1 MKGKKRC
8 KILKEIRQQIA
19 QNNDIEFITSE
30 CKHQGDCP
38 GTCPKCE
45 AEVRY
50 LERELEKRMKL
61 GKAVAVAGL
70 AVALTTS
77 TVGCDDL
84 FDGIGETGSELPP
97 KEYEQEHAG
106 TPIDWKAQEIY
117 ALQGVP
123 SWQELPSFFIS
134 QGYAE
139 KLLSHLVILEVTQE
153 DVFAEWGVARVL
165 ATPEQRSEIYDL
177 PLGYREEPVVV
188 TLFYDEDNK
197 LVKYELTEDDGNVPD
212 LFTVVRRGEEWA
224 RELLFGKDTREVI
237 PEDWWNYSVHLD
249 DNGVAFVYT
258 ENGFNVS
265 IYVQYGRRYVITG
278 VEFDEAL
285 VPGLWE
291 IAQKGEDWAR
301 EQLVGYDMSV
311 FWDVW
316 TYACDTVDYTDAGY
330 LFEWVYEGQEKLLLL
345 IENDIEKV
353 ADVLLGDAYISN
365 MKKLMEQGQE
375 AMLEALVKSN
385 ISRDLLRK
393 VWYSA
398 YNAEQSCEDY
408 DVYLAKDWTS
418 GSGKVQAAIRVY
430 VDSDGKIVNVEIDPT
445 QTGGI

>member
-8 KILKEIRQQIA
+8 KILKEIRRQIA
-19 QNNDIEFITSE
+19 ENNDIEFITSE
-30 CKHQGDCP
+30 CKHQGDCL

-77 TVGCDDL
+77 AVGCDDL
-84 FDGIGETGSELPP
+84 FDNIGSTGGKPLESEDDVVLGG
-97 KEYEQEHAG
+97 A
-106 TPIDWKAQEIY
+106 PIDWTTQEIY
-117 ALQGVP
+117 ALQEVP
-123 SWQELPSFFIS
+123 TWQELPSFFVNER
-134 QGYAE
+134 YAE
-139 KLLSHLVILEVTQE
+139 ELLSRLAFLEITQE
-153 DVFAEWGVARVL
+153 DIFAKWGDARVL
-165 ATPEQRSEIYDL
+165 ALPEQRSEIYDL
-177 PLGYREEPVVV
+177 PLGNREEPVVV

-249 DNGVAFVYT
+249 DNVVAFVYT

-265 IYVQYGRRYVITG
+265 IYVQYGRRHVITG

-291 IAQKGEDWAR
+291 IAQKGEDWAC

-345 IENDIEKV
+345 VKDENEMV

-385 ISRDLLRK
+385 ISRDLLRE

-398 YNAEQSCEDY
+398 YNAEQSCEDH

-418 GSGKVQAAIRVY
+418 GSEKVQAAIRVY
-430 VDSDGKIVNVEIDPT
+430 VDLDGKIVNVEIDPT
-445 QTGGI
+445 ETGGI